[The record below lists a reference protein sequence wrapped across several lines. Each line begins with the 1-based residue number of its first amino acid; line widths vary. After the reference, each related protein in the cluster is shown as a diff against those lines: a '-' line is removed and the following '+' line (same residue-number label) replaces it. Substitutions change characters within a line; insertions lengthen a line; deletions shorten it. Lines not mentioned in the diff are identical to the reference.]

1 MYKRQGDGHRAVGG
15 PQGVPVLLPVRDQG
29 CAAERLG
36 EVAEQSGALGAFR
49 GERFE
54 RAEDRSGPA
63 EAHLCRQRPH
73 EWAGFGVR
81 GEGGDVDGQR
91 PVAGRGQGRDREAVR
106 IAAPV
111 EQVHQPAAGAEDG
124 RDPGDLGTPVGVRG
138 GYGFPDGSAQPPVGL
153 VVAEEVGRDPVGYA
167 QHAREQRAFGVG
179 DLQQAARDERGGR
192 GEAEA
197 AGTGGGQPAQLQG
210 EADGGAA
217 AGQVVVEVAVQPL
230 EPGVDVGG
238 QRDQQEFGVQR
249 REAEALGQ
257 SGEPA
262 ALREGRRPHV
272 SRRPVPVRRY
282 GAERVAGLQDAG
294 GGLGGEVLAPVGVV
308 GVRVDGPAG
317 GDGLA
322 DPLLDAAEPFPELPD
337 RSRVVLSGELLWCEG
352 HRAVFP
358 RLRRPGGSRRSR
370 GAAKPCPPGSVAP
383 S

>member
-1 MYKRQGDGHRAVGG
+1 MPGAQGEFGELGTGPRGQDQVVPADTGFDAAGEPFQARAVLRTDGGPEIVRRDRPGPEGGQPGRDGRGPPQLPRVEPVGGGRRDEGVVGGGVFGGQADRAARFGKRVPPLPGRRLGSRRPDGDGHRAVGG

-138 GYGFPDGSAQPPVGL
+138 GYGLPDGSAQPPVGL

-167 QHAREQRAFGVG
+167 Q
-179 DLQQAARDERGGR
+179 
-192 GEAEA
+192 
-197 AGTGGGQPAQLQG
+197 QP
-210 EADGGAA
+210 
-217 AGQVVVEVAVQPL
+217 
-230 EPGVDVGG
+230 
-238 QRDQQEFGVQR
+238 
-249 REAEALGQ
+249 
-257 SGEPA
+257 
-262 ALREGRRPHV
+262 
-272 SRRPVPVRRY
+272 
-282 GAERVAGLQDAG
+282 
-294 GGLGGEVLAPVGVV
+294 
-308 GVRVDGPAG
+308 
-317 GDGLA
+317 
-322 DPLLDAAEPFPELPD
+322 
-337 RSRVVLSGELLWCEG
+337 
-352 HRAVFP
+352 
-358 RLRRPGGSRRSR
+358 
-370 GAAKPCPPGSVAP
+370 
-383 S
+383 